1 VELDMFQELL
11 GALGMASVSIKLA
24 TTANAHTR
32 GKTTILPFKVM
43 AEYA

>member
-1 VELDMFQELL
+1 MFQELL
-11 GALGMASVSIKLA
+11 GALGMASVSIKRSSNDSEC
-24 TTANAHTR
+24 THS